1 MSAPWHANFPVGKSN
16 PPEISAAEL
25 AALTGPGKEYIV
37 VDVRRTDIDVS
48 NLVSENILPF
58 RLDSEYPGRLELP
71 SDARP
76 LSPCLV

>member
-1 MSAPWHANFPVGKSN
+1 MSAPWHANFPLGKSS

-48 NLVSENILPF
+48 NWA
-58 RLDSEYPGRLELP
+58 YP
-71 SDARP
+71 
-76 LSPCLV
+76 